1 MPNLPVTM
9 NRRPFGG
16 TTPPKLRLPFFVSSQ
31 IKSGENRIA
40 SLPVRIQG
48 KLCSSRGIKT
58 SKYGHLLFMPSRSAL
73 LDLMV
78 RLNLMVFIFEPR
90 NELNLFRQEIY
101 FPPPFNCQRDKFQ
114 GRNLSY
120 PIARVIDLPCS
131 KVEQNRLPSFCL
143 RMFIG

>member
-31 IKSGENRIA
+31 IKSGESRIA

-48 KLCSSRGIKT
+48 KLCSSRGMKT
-58 SKYGHLLFMPSRSAL
+58 SKYGHLLFMPSRSAWL
-73 LDLMV
+73 NLRV
-78 RLNLMVFIFEPR
+78 RLNLMVSIFEPR
-90 NELNLFRQEIY
+90 NELNLFRQEI
-101 FPPPFNCQRDKFQ
+101 FFPPFNCHGHKSQ
-114 GRNLSY
+114 GRNLPY
-120 PIARVIDLPCS
+120 PISGVINLPGS